1 MTEKNERIHVIEMI
15 ENGTITASEGVRLL
29 QALDQDDHVSE
40 PEDYQPAKEVNF
52 ESLNTGWEP
61 DSPEDKNESE
71 PLIGDVIAEEFD
83 PQIEKWKRWWMIPL
97 WVGVGITII
106 GGLLMLW
113 AYQSAGFS
121 FWFGCA
127 WLPFLLGVAVMLVA
141 WGSRSAAWL
150 HLRVKQKPGEWP
162 QTIAFSFP
170 LPLRFAAWFMRIFG
184 RYIPGL
190 NGTGIEFDRLIE
202 IIKQTTTSG
211 TPFYVE
217 VEEGQNGETVQ
228 IYIG

>member
-1 MTEKNERIHVIEMI
+1 MNEKNERIHVIEMI

-29 QALDQDDHVSE
+29 QALDQDNHLSE
-40 PEDYQPAKEVNF
+40 LSGSLPAAEGNFEQIDTSSETEFPEDQDK
-52 ESLNTGWEP
+52 P
-61 DSPEDKNESE
+61 D

-83 PQIEKWKRWWMIPL
+83 PQIEKWKRWWIIPL

-127 WLPFLLGVAVMLVA
+127 WLPFLLGVGVMVVA

-150 HLRVKQKPGEWP
+150 HLRVKQKPGDWP

-170 LPLRFAAWFMRIFG
+170 LPLRFAAWFMRNFG
-184 RYIPGL
+184 RYIPGI
-190 NGTGIEFDRLIE
+190 NETGIEFDRLIE

-217 VEEGQNGETVQ
+217 VEEGQNGESVQ